1 MAGIW
6 GQKSGLLSLAE
17 AWVLLKTKHTLFA
30 KIGRQTMEYEAILE
44 QAGNDPQKAKMLSS
58 LLAYQD
64 MAHGM
69 KATFVKIVNQYT
81 SQVLYRLG
89 FKWSATTWDYV
100 EQMLISIEGLGFFD

>member
-44 QAGNDPQKAKMLSS
+44 QAGNDP
-58 LLAYQD
+58 
-64 MAHGM
+64 
-69 KATFVKIVNQYT
+69 
-81 SQVLYRLG
+81 
-89 FKWSATTWDYV
+89 
-100 EQMLISIEGLGFFD
+100 